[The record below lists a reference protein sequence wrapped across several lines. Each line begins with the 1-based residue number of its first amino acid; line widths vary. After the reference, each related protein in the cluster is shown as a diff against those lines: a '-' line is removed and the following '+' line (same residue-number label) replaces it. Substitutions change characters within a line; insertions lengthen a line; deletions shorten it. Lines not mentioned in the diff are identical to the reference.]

1 MLSGRILARRKDGSF
16 VPSRVRTQ
24 MFYNDE
30 GYVRAASS
38 AEGFTTHTR
47 RHTEITTRPQFVQ
60 CVMALDVEWPA
71 PQPPPRGHLHGR
83 RAALPTLGYSI
94 TAAHESF
101 GPRATIEEEADFTT
115 SHGGETA
122 MVAFPANA
130 F

>member
-1 MLSGRILARRKDGSF
+1 
-16 VPSRVRTQ
+16 
-24 MFYNDE
+24 
-30 GYVRAASS
+30 
-38 AEGFTTHTR
+38 
-47 RHTEITTRPQFVQ
+47 
-60 CVMALDVEWPA
+60 MALDVEWPA
-71 PQPPPRGHLHGR
+71 PQPPPRGHLHG

-101 GPRATIEEEADFTT
+101 GPRATIEEADFTN